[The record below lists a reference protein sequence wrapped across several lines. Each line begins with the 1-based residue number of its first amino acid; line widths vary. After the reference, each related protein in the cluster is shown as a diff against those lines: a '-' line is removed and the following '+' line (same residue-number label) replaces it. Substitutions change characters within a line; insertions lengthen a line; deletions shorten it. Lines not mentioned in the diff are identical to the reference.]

1 MLHLMHNFKRRC
13 LMNEIPFWLQALGV
27 GGGLFFFWAVWYVG
41 KKASHFFDGS
51 GETTDVSSSPTTYR

>member
-1 MLHLMHNFKRRC
+1 
-13 LMNEIPFWLQALGV
+13 MNEIPFWLQALGV